1 MVQIELDKPRQ
12 LKYGLGALRDLER
25 AMNGKPLA
33 QILMDL
39 SSVGIDAL
47 CIALLHGLKHEDQS
61 LNANLVLKLLD
72 KHVESGES
80 LQPLYRAVSQALE
93 ETGVF
98 RTSEDVAE
106 GKQKAAATA

>member
-1 MVQIELDKPRQ
+1 MVQIELDKPRN
-12 LKYGLGALRDLER
+12 LKFGLGALRDLER
-25 AMNGKPLA
+25 ATGKPLA

-47 CIALLHGLKHEDQS
+47 STALLHGLKHEDPTLNPS
-61 LNANLVLKLLD
+61 LVMRLLER
-72 KHVESGES
+72 HVESGES
-80 LQPLYRAVSQALE
+80 LQPLYRGVSQALE